1 MTTTMII
8 IKNLNIKLFIW
19 SILSIVLD
27 FIYPYSYSYFYCNFI
42 TYEMNIPCMF
52 IIGNYIWISFWS
64 YIICVATSDI
74 LKLKSS
80 NVKRIP
86 TIISWLS
93 GLGITYLLEF
103 FLGNTND
110 RTIETMFDDSIF
122 YISPIVGIIV
132 CLFSYLIIEQ
142 FYKKRLTKLNERKKL
157 IS

>member
-1 MTTTMII
+1 MII

-52 IIGNYIWISFWS
+52 IIANYIWISFVG
-64 YIICVATSDI
+64 YIICVAINDM

-86 TIISWLS
+86 IIVSWLF
-93 GLGITYLLEF
+93 GLCITYLLEY
-103 FLGNTND
+103 FLGNAND
-110 RTIETMFDDSIF
+110 RTIETMYDGSGF
-122 YISPIVGIIV
+122 YFSPIVGIFV